1 MGTAPDRSILLPLWL
16 GLSRGLAPVARW
28 HLARRLRRGKE
39 DPARVAEKMGQPS
52 APRPDGRLV
61 WMHAVGVGEVL
72 ALPALATALRD
83 RDPAITVLITSSSRT
98 SAQALAPNLPDGVLH
113 QFLPLDALPF
123 VRAFLDHWRPD
134 LSVWAERDLWPA
146 MIVESHRRGIPLAI
160 VNGRMTARSHRSKAR
175 APGLFRALYGRFS
188 HVGVQDAESARNF
201 EALGADPV
209 TIVITGSLKA
219 AAPPLADQPEARD
232 RLTRAL
238 QGQHV
243 WIAASTHPDEEP
255 LIAQAH
261 RQLLDADP
269 TACLILAPR
278 DPNRGQQVLE
288 TLRAAGIDAGLI
300 APGNHLDGRR
310 QAHVLAA
317 IGQLGLWY
325 RLARAAFVGGSWDGT
340 GGHNPNEPARLNC
353 PILHGPNVA
362 NFAEDY
368 AAYHEARAARL
379 VRDPADLVA
388 ALSDPALSRMAEPA
402 AQVARRG
409 TGVAGAEAERLLALM
424 ARKGA
429 NDAP

>member
-1 MGTAPDRSILLPLWL
+1 MGTTQRHKSILLPLWL

-28 HLARRLRRGKE
+28 HLARRVRRGKE
-39 DPARVAEKMGQPS
+39 DPARVGEKMGVPS
-52 APRPDGRLV
+52 ATRPAGRLV

-72 ALPALATALRD
+72 ALPALANALRD
-83 RDPAITVLITSSSRT
+83 RDPGITVLITSSSRT
-98 SAQALAPNLPDGVLH
+98 SAQALAPNLPAGTVH
-113 QFLPLDALPF
+113 QFLPVDALPF
-123 VRAFLDHWRPD
+123 VRRFLDHWRPD

-146 MIVESHRRGIPLAI
+146 MIVEAQRRGVPLAV
-160 VNGRMTARSHRSKAR
+160 VNGRMTASSFRSKAR
-175 APGLFRALYGRFS
+175 AL
-188 HVGVQDAESARNF
+188 GVQDAESAKHF
-201 EALGADPV
+201 EALGADPDRV
-209 TIVITGSLKA
+209 VITGSLKA
-219 AAPPLADQPEARD
+219 AAPPLADQPEVRA

-238 QGQHV
+238 QGQRV

-255 LIAQAH
+255 LIARAH

-269 TACLILAPR
+269 AACLILAPR
-278 DPNRGQQVLE
+278 DPNRGADALE
-288 TLRAAGIDAGLI
+288 TLRAVGIDAAVI

-325 RLARAAFVGGSWDGT
+325 RLSRAAFVSGSWDQT

-379 VRDPADLVA
+379 VRDPAELVA
-388 ALSDPALSRMAEPA
+388 ALLDPGLPRLADPA

-424 ARKGA
+424 ARRGA
-429 NDAP
+429 TDAG